1 MEGTSGGAVD
11 LRNHLEIGR
20 PEDGTETDTSGG
32 SAQTQEGEEMVPSST
47 EGGQAIQDEESGG
60 GD

>member
-1 MEGTSGGAVD
+1 MD